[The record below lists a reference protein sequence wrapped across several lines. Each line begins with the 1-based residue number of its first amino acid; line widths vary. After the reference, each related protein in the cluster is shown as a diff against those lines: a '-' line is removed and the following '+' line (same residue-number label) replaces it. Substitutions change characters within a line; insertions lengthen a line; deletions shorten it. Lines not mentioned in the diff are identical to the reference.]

1 MGQSRQRGYERV
13 AALGKMKKIVIII
26 LGWMQVLTMWGADTI
41 ISVAP
46 GNDGAIED
54 ALRAAREFRRRHVS
68 DVDYMQHVFSPDVR
82 TTIVLQGGIHR
93 LYQPLTVRAEDSF
106 VDIRGEKGAVI
117 SGAVRIT
124 NWKKQGSMYVAELPD
139 VNGRPLDSRQLWV
152 NGRKAVRARNVV
164 DFEDMQRIVSVDK
177 KRGLI
182 WVTKEAIAP
191 LVDARELRAVKD
203 SGWVNLN
210 AGSRYAE
217 MVLHQMWEV
226 SVLRLQRI
234 FVQGDSAAL
243 QFCNPERRIQFSRPW
258 PSPMYNSK
266 HDSPYYFTNSLT
278 LLDKPGEWYADARTH
293 LIYYMPREDENMN
306 DVIAEM
312 PALETLVNVLGTP
325 ERPVQGVRF
334 SNIGFQHTSW
344 LRPSTHG
351 HVPLQAGMY
360 IMEGYKLRPKID
372 RPNNHKLDNQDWL
385 GRASAAVQLYGADNV
400 RFENCEFRHLGGSG
414 IDYQEFCHGG
424 GIYDCTLSDI
434 AWNGAVFGS
443 FSPAG
448 LETHLPYLPMDRRAI
463 CSGQVVNNS
472 RFTDIGNEEWG
483 CLAIA
488 AGYVK
493 DMKIEHNEISDVP
506 YSGISVG
513 WGWNRDS
520 VGLGNNLVRANYIH
534 HYARHMYDC
543 AGIYTLGNQ
552 PGTLITENVVDQ
564 IYKPSYVHDPKHW
577 FYLYTD
583 EGSSHI
589 TVSNNW
595 TPSDKYLQN
604 ANGPGNV
611 WKNNG
616 PQVSEQI
623 KRQAGIKK

>member
-1 MGQSRQRGYERV
+1 
-13 AALGKMKKIVIII
+13 MKKIVIII
-26 LGWMQVLTMWGADTI
+26 LGWIQVLTLWGADTI

-46 GNDGAIED
+46 GSDGAIED
-54 ALRAAREFRRRHVS
+54 APRAAREFRRRHVS
-68 DVDYMQHVFSPDVR
+68 DVDYIQHVFTPDVR
-82 TTIVLQGGIHR
+82 TTIILQSGIHR

-106 VDIRGEKGAVI
+106 VDIRGEDGAVI

-124 NWKKQGSMYVAELPD
+124 HWKKQGNMYVAELPD

-177 KRGLI
+177 KRGFV

-191 LVDARELRAVKD
+191 LVDARALRAVKD
-203 SGWVNLN
+203 SGWVKLN
-210 AGSRYAE
+210 SASRYAE

-234 FVQGDSAAL
+234 FIRGDSAAL

-258 PSPMYNSK
+258 PFPMYNSE

-293 LIYYMPREDENMN
+293 RIYYMPREGDDMN
-306 DVIAEM
+306 DAIADM

-334 SNIGFQHTSW
+334 SNISFQHTSW
-344 LRPSTHG
+344 LRPGTHG

-360 IMEGYKLRPKID
+360 IMEGYKLRPQID

-400 RFENCEFRHLGGSG
+400 RFENCEFRHLGSSG

-434 AWNGAVFGS
+434 ACNGAVFGS

-463 CSGQVVNNS
+463 CSGQAVNNS

-483 CLAIA
+483 CVAIA

-493 DMKIEHNEISDVP
+493 DIKIEHNEISNVP

-552 PGTLITENVVDQ
+552 PGTLITENVVEQ
-564 IYKPSYVHDPKHW
+564 IYKPSYVHDPEHW

-595 TPSDKYLQN
+595 TPSEKYLQN

-623 KRQAGIKK
+623 KQQAGIRK